1 MEILI
6 LVLSALVA
14 TALSFAAAFTIIT
27 ILVANKRR
35 VRPKYHFVGAAE
47 IQEPADA
54 EMDSARAS
62 EVDSESARLEWERKN
77 NTSY

>member
-1 MEILI
+1 MGILI

-14 TALSFAAAFTIIT
+14 MALAFAAAFTVIT

-47 IQEPADA
+47 IPEPVDA
-54 EMDSARAS
+54 EMDGARTS
-62 EVDSESARLEWERKN
+62 EVDNESARLEWERKN
-77 NTSY
+77 NQSY